1 MRDVLIVCCDGL
13 TGLAEAIEATLPQVT
28 VQTCVVHLIRAA
40 TRFVSYKD
48 RKAVCAGLRPVYQA
62 ANEEAAMEALDAFD
76 SSELGQRYPAVVKT
90 FTDAWD
96 RFVPFL
102 SFPPMLRRVI
112 HTTNSIESL
121 NYRLRKVTQEP
132 GPLPLPTR
140 PPSSCCGWRSTS
152 IENRRTRQRDKEK
165 GATSQQTKSTR
176 PTHRGSNNHQLE
188 TSPPTAGPG
197 LPGTNQP
204 PPLTTMTANAYTKYL
219 TLILE
224 TAAEG
229 MTRNLADGP
238 AQVSVFALICLPL
251 GGAGASGGRG

>member
-121 NYRLRKVTQEP
+121 NYQLRKVTQEP

-140 PPSSCCGWRSTS
+140 PPSSCCGWRS
-152 IENRRTRQRDKEK
+152 
-165 GATSQQTKSTR
+165 ATSRTGAPDSGTKRKGYQPTNEKHPADSSREQQ
-176 PTHRGSNNHQLE
+176 
-188 TSPPTAGPG
+188 PPTGNKPSNSW
-197 LPGTNQP
+197 PWP
-204 PPLTTMTANAYTKYL
+204 
-219 TLILE
+219 
-224 TAAEG
+224 
-229 MTRNLADGP
+229 TRNESTPTCDPNHLHKQLDK
-238 AQVSVFALICLPL
+238 L
-251 GGAGASGGRG
+251 

>member
-1 MRDVLIVCCDGL
+1 M
-13 TGLAEAIEATLPQVT
+13 AEAIEATWPRAT

-76 SSELGQRYPAVVKT
+76 SSELGQRYPAAVKT

-112 HTTNSIESL
+112 YTTNSIESL
-121 NYRLRKVTQEP
+121 NYQLRKVTKNR
-132 GPLPLPTR
+132 GHF
-140 PPSSCCGWRSTS
+140 PSDTAAVKLLWLAICN
-152 IENRRTRQRDKEK
+152 IEDRRTRQRDKEK

-176 PTHRGSNNHQLE
+176 PTHR
-188 TSPPTAGPG
+188 T
-197 LPGTNQP
+197 
-204 PPLTTMTANAYTKYL
+204 
-219 TLILE
+219 
-224 TAAEG
+224 
-229 MTRNLADGP
+229 
-238 AQVSVFALICLPL
+238 
-251 GGAGASGGRG
+251 